1 MEVKTSP
8 LLSRPNSSDVP
19 QAASE
24 GILHRERLP
33 ITPAGEVCEV
43 RGRLRQ
49 SVLRRE
55 SHEKA
60 QGAHGVQK
68 QNKIH

>member
-1 MEVKTSP
+1 M
-8 LLSRPNSSDVP
+8 P

-24 GILHRERLP
+24 GVLHRERLP
-33 ITPAGEVCEV
+33 LTTAGEVCKV
-43 RGRLRQ
+43 RRRMRQ
-49 SVLRRE
+49 SMLRTE
-55 SHEKA
+55 GDTTA